1 MLKISVPAQLWH
13 NYADKIALIQLTNQK
28 KDELISVPAFE
39 FGGFL
44 HMAFGALYTPM
55 GAEQSPIVYACRLLP
70 PELYTGVTTTKYHDE
85 ESIANGTRKRGDH
98 TGLMVSVNRKRM
110 VCAQTC
116 HFVSTLPTTLPLSL
130 AQAQKADSGLRD
142 MGWRAFFAK
151 GIEPTW
157 SLLHGHPVASY
168 VRQERDIDISV
179 LYWKHKDSIMELKLD
194 GSYRLE
200 EGSAS
205 QPTELQL
212 NATHDQLDL
221 FSL

>member
-13 NYADKIALIQLTNQK
+13 SYAQKLALMQLSNQK
-28 KDELISVPAFE
+28 NEELISVPTFDH
-39 FGGFL
+39 GGFI
-44 HMAFGALYTPM
+44 HMGFGALYTPM
-55 GAEQSPIVYACRLLP
+55 SAERSPVVYACRLLP

-85 ESIANGTRKRGDH
+85 EGIANGTRERGDH
-98 TGLMVSVNRKRM
+98 TGLMVKVNRKPM

-116 HFVSTLPTTLPLSL
+116 HFVSTLPTTLPLNL
-130 AQAQKADSGLRD
+130 AQAQEADSDLRKT
-142 MGWRAFFAK
+142 GWRVFFAK

-168 VRQERDIDISV
+168 VSQERDIDISV